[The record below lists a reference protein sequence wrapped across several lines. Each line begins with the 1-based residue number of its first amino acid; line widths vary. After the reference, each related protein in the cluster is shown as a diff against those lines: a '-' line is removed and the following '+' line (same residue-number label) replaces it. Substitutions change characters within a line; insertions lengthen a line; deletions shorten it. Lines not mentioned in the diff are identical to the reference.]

1 LVSAAALFDV
11 LRGNTEFLEAREL
24 FEPVHKKL
32 VLNAYQTPVY
42 SDTRLT
48 EHDGESFIF
57 ALK

>member
-1 LVSAAALFDV
+1 M